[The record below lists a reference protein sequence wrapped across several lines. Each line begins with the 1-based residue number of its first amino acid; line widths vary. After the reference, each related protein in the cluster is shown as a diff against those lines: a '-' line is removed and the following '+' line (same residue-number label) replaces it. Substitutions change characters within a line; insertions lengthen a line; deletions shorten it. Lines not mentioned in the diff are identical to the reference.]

1 MSRRRAREAAMCLL
15 YERELNLNP
24 EEDTLREMRDVLHSD
39 SFEQKNR
46 QYIDAVIEAF
56 ETQKE
61 QIDSMVSKYCI
72 SWKIER
78 LSRVDISILRLA
90 VIEMY
95 YLKRESYKVCINEA
109 VELAKKFSTEK
120 SPRFVNGVLGAMV
133 AEKEPIREAKPCI
146 SVE

>member
-15 YERELNLNP
+15 YERELNLEP
-24 EEDTLREMRDVLHSD
+24 EDDTLEEMCDVLHTERLAEEHCRYIS
-39 SFEQKNR
+39 SVLAAFEQNR
-46 QYIDAVIEAF
+46 E
-56 ETQKE
+56 E
-61 QIDSMVSKYCI
+61 IDSLVAKYCV

-95 YLKRESYKVCINEA
+95 YIKKESYKVSINEA
-109 VELAKKFSTEK
+109 VELAKKFSTDK

-133 AEKEPIREAKPCI
+133 AESEPVREA
-146 SVE
+146 